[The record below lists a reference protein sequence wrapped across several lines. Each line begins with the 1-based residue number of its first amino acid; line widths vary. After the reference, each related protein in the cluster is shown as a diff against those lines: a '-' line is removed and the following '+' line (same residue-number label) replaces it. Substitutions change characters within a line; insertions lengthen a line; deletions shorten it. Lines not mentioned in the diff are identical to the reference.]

1 MNSKFTNS
9 LPLHQIYINFRAMPA
24 AKKVLT
30 LDIDY
35 GFLDDVYIIGI
46 QAPLLPLHRLAYFL
60 NENAQWDLCRF
71 DDYLDAYAML
81 QCKLPLERLNVFLL
95 ENKNPDPLVKCE
107 NCDYFLIAC
116 GQVKHYDFKA
126 LTEMVENIESVFSV
140 YKVEV
145 DAKTDRHDPLTEF
158 LMMKGR
164 FPGE

>member
-1 MNSKFTNS
+1 
-9 LPLHQIYINFRAMPA
+9 MPA

-35 GFLDDVYIIGI
+35 GFLDDVYIMGI
-46 QAPLLPLHRLAYFL
+46 QSPLLPLHRLAYFL
-60 NENAQWDLCRF
+60 NENAQWDLTRA
-71 DDYLDAYAML
+71 DDYLDAYALL

-107 NCDYFLIAC
+107 DCDYFLIAC

-126 LTEMVENIESVFSV
+126 LTELVENIESVFSV

-145 DAKTDRHDPLTEF
+145 DVKTDRHDPLTEF
-158 LMMKGR
+158 LMMRGR